1 MPVGEEDQSSREGEP
16 VPRPLTCRGCNLFF
30 GDGDPFNHET
40 GLCLECTKKDAAPC
54 FGISYDGRDPACSR
68 ECSDASLC
76 SGLTQSLTSP
86 FEVDPENVTFGGE
99 GPSYRSR
106 SVHDMEPGTIGY
118 EAYEVMKAL
127 TANAKRGGVYY
138 AAILEEVQKRCPG
151 KLQGKRPETTLYTIL
166 SSLTEVENIGGGVF
180 RVVER

>member
-1 MPVGEEDQSSREGEP
+1 
-16 VPRPLTCRGCNLFF
+16 
-30 GDGDPFNHET
+30 
-40 GLCLECTKKDAAPC
+40 
-54 FGISYDGRDPACSR
+54 
-68 ECSDASLC
+68 
-76 SGLTQSLTSP
+76 
-86 FEVDPENVTFGGE
+86 
-99 GPSYRSR
+99 
-106 SVHDMEPGTIGY
+106 MEPGTIGY